1 MYNNEF
7 SLDLNDIDI
16 IEATLI
22 YRLKRLTDS
31 REKVK
36 KNSSINRID
45 YEINNIH
52 NLLGRLHNQKEWYR
66 PKNEVYISG

>member
-7 SLDLNDIDI
+7 RLDLNDIDI
-16 IEATLI
+16 IEASLI
-22 YRLKRLTDS
+22 YRLKRLTDR

-66 PKNEVYISG
+66 PKDEVYISG